1 MIFWLFLILNAV
13 LLLRPE
19 DLRPG
24 LAGLHLYQ
32 LVIALCLI
40 GAAPNVVGLLAPRA
54 LADRPVTVCL
64 VGFLA
69 AIVLSLVAR
78 GRIGEA
84 VWDGAE
90 FAKVVAY
97 YLLLVALVDRP
108 ERFRTFL
115 GWLVLLVAVLAAM
128 ALLQF
133 HGVIDVEAMR
143 PVEQA
148 EYDDDTGELLTSY
161 PRLRSFGLFQ
171 DPNDLCLILTAG
183 TLACLARSAV
193 AAGAGRLLWL
203 APIGLYGTALMLTQS
218 RGGLIGLA
226 AGIGT
231 LVYVRLGP
239 KRGLPL
245 AIVGVLGAGGG
256 VRRPAGE
263 LQPEHVG
270 HVARPAATVGRGAL
284 AAHAQPD
291 HGIGA
296 GEYEEEVGQVA
307 HNSFVHAFVETGLLG
322 GTLYAGMFVLAVV
335 GLYRLPRYAAFWAH
349 EREFTALQPFVL
361 AMVVA
366 YAAGTFSLSRN
377 YVIPTYLVLGLATA
391 YTRIAL
397 WEPPDECRMSQTL
410 VVRLV
415 LLGAGAPCVSEAVHA
430 TARAI
435 LEGDVDRADSPG
447 RTTGVD
453 RPARGP
459 APPEAGPAGA
469 GPDGHRA
476 GPRVAVAQRP
486 RAVAVPRAAVLPGLA
501 GREGPVQADG
511 PRARPGRSSSRP

>member
-1 MIFWLFLILNAV
+1 VIFWLFLILNAV

-32 LVIALCLI
+32 LVIAACLV
-40 GAAPNVVGLLAPRA
+40 GAAPKVVGQLVPRA

-64 VGFLA
+64 VGFLG
-69 AIVLSLVAR
+69 AIVLSLLAR

-90 FAKVVAY
+90 FAKVVAF

-108 ERFRTFL
+108 ERLRTFL
-115 GWLVLLVAVLAAM
+115 GWLVLLVAVLAVL

-148 EYDDDTGELLTSY
+148 EYDEDTGELLVSY

-193 AAGAGRLLWL
+193 AGGAGRVLWL
-203 APIGLYGTALMLTQS
+203 APIGLYGYALMLTQS

-239 KRGLPL
+239 RRGLPL
-245 AIVGVLGAGGG
+245 AVVGVLALVAVFGGRQSNFNLSTSDTSQG
-256 VRRPAGE
+256 R
-263 LQPEHVG
+263 LQLWAEG
-270 HVARPAATVGRGAL
+270 LAL
-284 AAHAQPD
+284 LTRNPIT
-291 HGIGA
+291 GIGA

-322 GTLYAGMFVLAVV
+322 GTLYAGMFVLAAAA
-335 GLYRLPRYAAFWAH
+335 LYRLPRYATFWAH
-349 EREFTALQPFVL
+349 DREFTALQPFVL
-361 AMVVA
+361 AMVAA

-391 YTRIAL
+391 YARIAL
-397 WEPPDECRMSQTL
+397 WEPPEEYRMSRGL

-415 LLGAGAPCVSEAVHA
+415 LLGAA
-430 TARAI
+430 TLVFLKLFTQLLVRF
-435 LEGDVDRADSPG
+435 
-447 RTTGVD
+447 
-453 RPARGP
+453 
-459 APPEAGPAGA
+459 
-469 GPDGHRA
+469 
-476 GPRVAVAQRP
+476 
-486 RAVAVPRAAVLPGLA
+486 
-501 GREGPVQADG
+501 
-511 PRARPGRSSSRP
+511 

>member
-1 MIFWLFLILNAV
+1 MIFWLFLVLNAV

-32 LVIALCLI
+32 LVIAACLV
-40 GAAPNVVGLLAPRA
+40 GAAPKVVGQLAPRA

-69 AIVLSLVAR
+69 AVVLSLVAR
-78 GRIGEA
+78 GRVGEA

-108 ERFRTFL
+108 ERFRTVL
-115 GWLVLLVAVLAAM
+115 GWLVLLVAVLAGL

-133 HGVIDVEAMR
+133 HGVIDVGAMR

-203 APIGLYGTALMLTQS
+203 APIGLYGYALMLTQS

-231 LVYVRLGP
+231 LVYTRLGP
-239 KRGLPL
+239 RRGLPL
-245 AIVGVLGAGGG
+245 AVVGVLALVAVFGGRQANFNLSASDTSQG
-256 VRRPAGE
+256 R
-263 LQPEHVG
+263 LQLWAEG
-270 HVARPAATVGRGAL
+270 LAL
-284 AAHAQPD
+284 LTRNPIT
-291 HGIGA
+291 GIGA

-335 GLYRLPRYAAFWAH
+335 ALYRLPRHAAFWAH
-349 EREFTALQPFVL
+349 DREFTALQPFVL

-397 WEPPDECRMSQTL
+397 WEPPEEYRMSRAL

-415 LLGAGAPCVSEAVHA
+415 LLGAGTLVFLKLFTQLLV
-430 TARAI
+430 RF
-435 LEGDVDRADSPG
+435 
-447 RTTGVD
+447 
-453 RPARGP
+453 
-459 APPEAGPAGA
+459 
-469 GPDGHRA
+469 
-476 GPRVAVAQRP
+476 
-486 RAVAVPRAAVLPGLA
+486 
-501 GREGPVQADG
+501 
-511 PRARPGRSSSRP
+511 